1 MKRLVL
7 LQAALI
13 STCSALAQTGTAG
26 TPSLGLE
33 LLQRVTARYADA
45 TSYDLETVEERT
57 TTNDLFRTWQKTTLI
72 AAEASGGRFHYE
84 AHTGSGSAINVSDGQ
99 TVWTY
104 RIDEHRYTAKP
115 NGAPKAPATV
125 SMSEFPLLAAQSLKR
140 NLAQFA
146 RNLKTADR
154 LPDATISVR
163 GRNIQCLVVHF
174 QSSDRKRATAGYSFE
189 KTVWID
195 KSQLNL
201 VRTVEHAQYS
211 VGSGAS
217 RIPVEE
223 EIETVF
229 LKSDLNGLPE
239 DNLFRFSPPADA
251 KLLADFPDPAKEAG
265 GAIMTGL
272 EAPDLKL
279 NGADGKTVTLKA
291 FKGKPVILDIWA
303 TWCRPCVDALPQLA
317 QIAKEGK
324 DKGIVLL
331 SIDNDEE
338 PGTASKFLSSRGYT
352 WKNYHD
358 GDGAIETLV
367 GASGIPRTMLIDA
380 QGRVTYDS
388 VGMDENSL
396 RTEIAKLGPAY
407 AALAPKRKAPPCK
420 VEK

>member
-33 LLQRVTARYADA
+33 LLQRVTARYVDA

-57 TTNDLFRTWQKTTLI
+57 TTNDLFRTWQKTTLV

-104 RIDEHRYTAKP
+104 RINEHRYTAKP

-163 GRNIQCLVVHF
+163 GHNIRCLVVHF

-265 GAIMTGL
+265 GALMTGL

-338 PGTASKFLSSRGYT
+338 PGTASNFLSSRGYT

-358 GDGAIETLV
+358 GDGAIKTLV